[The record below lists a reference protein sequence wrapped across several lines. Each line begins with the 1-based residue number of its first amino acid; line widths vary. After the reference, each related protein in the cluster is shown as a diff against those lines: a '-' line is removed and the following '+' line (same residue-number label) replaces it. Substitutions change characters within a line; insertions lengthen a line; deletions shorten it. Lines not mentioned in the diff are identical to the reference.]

1 MKKQLYIFF
10 AALMFLTRLPIPKW
24 VVYKDE
30 YLQKTTRYFTTVG
43 LLIGTIVAGV
53 YYVGSLVLPNTVAI
67 LISIAASILLT
78 GAFHEDGFADVCDA
92 FGGGYT
98 KEKIL
103 EIMKDSRLGTYGTV
117 GLIML
122 MLLKYFLLLELS
134 TTGIP
139 GNWVLISVNYRFHF
153 PLIIIAA
160 HSLSRLMPLVVT
172 QSFDYVFQNDLS
184 KSKPLASQKMNLGEL
199 FFAFLITL
207 VPFLFLPIQLYASI
221 IFMLIASIFLGRYF
235 NKHIQGYTGDCLGTV
250 QQVAEQVFLICVII
264 INKIIFI

>member
-43 LLIGTIVAGV
+43 LLIGTIVAAV

-122 MLLKYFLLLELS
+122 LLLKYFLLLELS
-134 TTGIP
+134 TTALM
-139 GNWVLISVNYRFHF
+139 GNLVLIQLPYGLHF
-153 PLIIIAA
+153 PVLIIAS
-160 HSLSRLMPLVVT
+160 HSLSRFMPIVT
-172 QSFDYVFQNDLS
+172 IQSQSYVFQNDLS
-184 KSKPLASQKMNLGEL
+184 KSKPLASQKMG
-199 FFAFLITL
+199 FGSIVFAFAVTLI
-207 VPFLFLPIQLYASI
+207 PFLFLPITLWAAFV
-221 IFMLIASIFLGRYF
+221 FMFITAKLLGRYF

-250 QQVAEQVFLICVII
+250 QQVTEQVFFICVFI
-264 INKIIFI
+264 INKIVFF